1 MQTLSAPLAVNYQI
15 QLEELRQQED
25 ELFKLALANP
35 QEAQLAQFESIWNS
49 RSIIHQKIENTMTP
63 MPIEPAEAQESLEQG
78 TYTVEELKAIP
89 LMNMYCPE
97 LTGKLGYS
105 LDNRPQLRKRF
116 KLPATIIERYKLTS
130 RQVAILEG
138 KLRIAPQVEDVPD
151 RHDNYSEFAREETGY
166 AYNAE
171 DIIAGRY

>member
-1 MQTLSAPLAVNYQI
+1 MQTLSTPPVVNYQL
-15 QLEELRQQED
+15 QLEELRQRED

-35 QEAQLAQFESIWNS
+35 QEAQLAQFESIWNA
-49 RSIIHQKIENTMTP
+49 RSIIHKEIENTMTP
-63 MPIEPAEAQESLEQG
+63 MPTEPIQASKQETN

-89 LMNMYCPE
+89 RMNMHCPE
-97 LTGKLGYS
+97 LAGKLGYS

-116 KLPATIIERYKLTS
+116 KLPTSIIERYKLTS

-138 KLRIAPQVEDVPD
+138 ELRIAPQVEDVPD

-166 AYNAE
+166 AYTAR